1 MYFLRIEEKV
11 YYIINVIMKNLLS
24 LLFILSILFT
34 IGCEDNIATDDN
46 LLESYKTFN
55 LKNSDKKSNNHGD
68 MNHICPIC
76 NPIEIPVKGNNNLYI
91 VKHSLNSE
99 IINDKTKDNDNY
111 ELGFSGKKI
120 D

>member
-1 MYFLRIEEKV
+1 
-11 YYIINVIMKNLLS
+11 MKNLLS

-34 IGCEDNIATDDN
+34 IGCEDNIAKDDN
-46 LLESYKTFN
+46 SLEPYKTIN
-55 LKNSDKKSNNHGD
+55 LNNSDKNSNNHRE

-76 NPIEIPVKGNNNLYI
+76 NPTEIPGKGDNNFYI

-99 IINDKTKDNDNY
+99 VINDKTMDNDSY
-111 ELGFSGKKI
+111 ELGFLGKKI

>member
-1 MYFLRIEEKV
+1 
-11 YYIINVIMKNLLS
+11 MKNLLS

-34 IGCEDNIATDDN
+34 IGCEDNKATDDN
-46 LLESYKTFN
+46 LLGSYKTFN
-55 LKNSDKKSNNHGD
+55 LENSDKNSNNHGD

-76 NPIEIPVKGNNNLYI
+76 NPTEIPVKGNNFYI

-99 IINDKTKDNDNY
+99 IIDDKTNDNDNG
-111 ELGFSGKKI
+111 EFDFVGKKI